1 MLERTAV
8 EGTIDSEQG
17 FYVGDICY
25 ALSNKNYH
33 EEWGKKHGYEKGIY
47 EIDGH
52 KFAVGNTAC
61 GDGEYEGT
69 DGYSYSV
76 DAGVIGIMPMELC
89 EKNDTE
95 TLNQLGRYVKAKRAE
110 FKAEDGMFHIRFDT
124 GETIDID
131 TQECIDEG
139 YDEFDIKEDW

>member
-1 MLERTAV
+1 MWVTSVTHCRTKI
-8 EGTIDSEQG
+8 TT
-17 FYVGDICY
+17 
-25 ALSNKNYH
+25 KNGAKTRLR
-33 EEWGKKHGYEKGIY
+33 EGIY

-76 DAGVIGIMPMELC
+76 DAGVIGYADGIMR
-89 EKNDTE
+89 KNDTE
-95 TLNQLGRYVKAKRAE
+95 TLTNCRYVKAKRAE

>member
-1 MLERTAV
+1 MWVTSVTHCRTKI
-8 EGTIDSEQG
+8 TT
-17 FYVGDICY
+17 
-25 ALSNKNYH
+25 KN
-33 EEWGKKHGYEKGIY
+33 GAK
-47 EIDGH
+47 
-52 KFAVGNTAC
+52 NTATRKAYMRQT
-61 GDGEYEGT
+61 GISSRSAT
-69 DGYSYSV
+69 PPVVTADGYSYSV